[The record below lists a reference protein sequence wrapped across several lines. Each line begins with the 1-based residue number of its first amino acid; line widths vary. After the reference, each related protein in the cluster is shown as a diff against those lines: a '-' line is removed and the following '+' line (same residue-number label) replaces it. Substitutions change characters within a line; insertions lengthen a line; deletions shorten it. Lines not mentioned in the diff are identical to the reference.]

1 MKFLHPVFLFAL
13 FAVIIPILIHLFSF
27 RRFTTVYFSNVNYLK
42 NIRKESRKKSRLKNL
57 LILLSRILAISSL
70 VFVFAQPYLPS
81 ENRTAARTNGTVA
94 VYIDNSFSMNALS
107 TRGQLLEFSRNK
119 AIEIAGAYPPDTRF
133 MLITNDLMPQ
143 HQHIFNREQFIR
155 QVSEIGSS
163 PKSLNLSRISDRLT
177 LNAEQI
183 GTGAD
188 MTAYFISDFQSG
200 TTDLEDFKEDSGR
213 VNYFLPVTPEI
224 TANLYIDS
232 CWMEFPAHKLGQE
245 ERLQVKVINR
255 SKEVYQNLPVKFYL
269 NDTLK
274 ALGNFNIE
282 AGGEQV
288 VELKYMN
295 INSGIH
301 SGYAEISDYPYVHD
315 NSYYLN
321 YTVQP
326 SLKALA
332 IYDSG
337 PETRSGMPY
346 LRALFSG
353 DDYVI
358 FEEASSENLQ
368 VSRLG
373 SYNTIFL
380 VNMKS
385 LSSGIIGELKK
396 AAENGATVVFFPET
410 DGKTESYNNFLG
422 ILNANRITGIDTAR
436 QNISGIEWRHPV
448 YDQVFR
454 NITEDADLPRIYG
467 SFIFSEDTRIPE
479 TKLLWFRNKAKAVA
493 IQPAGDGNL
502 IVFSFPLSPENDE
515 FARHILFVPTLYSLV
530 INSLPR
536 QKIAYTIGRE
546 SQATLSRQNIAE
558 VSSITIKTPAEQ
570 EFIPEYSV
578 SEGNRLKIM
587 LNDFFSIAGHY
598 RVTAGGT
605 VADAISMNYDRKESD
620 PACLSPGEIIAAIDR
635 YHLKNTMVIEE
646 GDRQFSEILSEI
658 YDGMKLWKW
667 FLAFALLFLTAE
679 ALIVRFWK

>member
-1 MKFLHPVFLFAL
+1 
-13 FAVIIPILIHLFSF
+13 
-27 RRFTTVYFSNVNYLK
+27 
-42 NIRKESRKKSRLKNL
+42 
-57 LILLSRILAISSL
+57 
-70 VFVFAQPYLPS
+70 
-81 ENRTAARTNGTVA
+81 
-94 VYIDNSFSMNALS
+94 
-107 TRGQLLEFSRNK
+107 
-119 AIEIAGAYPPDTRF
+119 
-133 MLITNDLMPQ
+133 
-143 HQHIFNREQFIR
+143 
-155 QVSEIGSS
+155 
-163 PKSLNLSRISDRLT
+163 
-177 LNAEQI
+177 
-183 GTGAD
+183 
-188 MTAYFISDFQSG
+188 
-200 TTDLEDFKEDSGR
+200 
-213 VNYFLPVTPEI
+213 
-224 TANLYIDS
+224 
-232 CWMEFPAHKLGQE
+232 
-245 ERLQVKVINR
+245 
-255 SKEVYQNLPVKFYL
+255 
-269 NDTLK
+269 
-274 ALGNFNIE
+274 
-282 AGGEQV
+282 
-288 VELKYMN
+288 
-295 INSGIH
+295 
-301 SGYAEISDYPYVHD
+301 
-315 NSYYLN
+315 
-321 YTVQP
+321 
-326 SLKALA
+326 
-332 IYDSG
+332 
-337 PETRSGMPY
+337 
-346 LRALFSG
+346 
-353 DDYVI
+353 
-358 FEEASSENLQ
+358 
-368 VSRLG
+368 
-373 SYNTIFL
+373 
-380 VNMKS
+380 
-385 LSSGIIGELKK
+385 
-396 AAENGATVVFFPET
+396 
-410 DGKTESYNNFLG
+410 
-422 ILNANRITGIDTAR
+422 
-436 QNISGIEWRHPV
+436 HPV